1 MPKLRIS
8 GKVYPFDVPQKDVK
22 RLLMLKDLFA
32 AQKLTSIGLTS
43 FELSFIGWLA
53 IEFKDEN
60 NIENDFFGFLKS
72 IK

>member
-8 GKVYPFDVPQKDVK
+8 GKVYPFEVPKKEVT

-32 AQKLTSIGLTS
+32 NQKLTSIGLTS

-53 IEFKDEN
+53 IEFKK
-60 NIENDFFGFLKS
+60 ENDFFGFLKS